1 MDGPLLVMVVVFY
14 FYVVLSLKEIEIY
27 QTLDNCIPYLIATLE
42 FAYLFSSK

>member
-1 MDGPLLVMVVVFY
+1 MDGPLLVMVVVFN

-27 QTLDNCIPYLIATLE
+27 QTLDNCIPYLIATHE